1 LAEKSPSPPPSPRG
15 RGGSFSRAAVLVV
28 ALVLAN
34 TPLAR
39 AQDTRTA
46 DWLRTVRDTPL
57 WSGPADPSVKFTT
70 LPLGSFLQP
79 RAGSDQGRLLVY
91 YPGDSATRQAG
102 VAWVAAQDIAPSG
115 PPPWIVASE
124 LDGDAAP
131 SPPADAPRRRIPIA
145 PPRVSA
151 PEVAVV
157 DDDTGLLLYGREPHA
172 REAPAS
178 TTKIATAI
186 VTLEHASSLDTTVRV
201 TVDGAA
207 MAASDGS
214 SVMGL
219 APGQRLSIRSLL
231 YGLLLPS
238 GNDAA
243 EQLARSVAES
253 RAQFV
258 TWMNSMAADDL
269 GLADTHFV
277 NPSGLDADGHYSSA
291 YDLAQ
296 LARRAMKDDVFTEI
310 VGADELRSDGILFS
324 GHNPLIGA
332 YPGADG
338 VKTGSTDAAGRVIVG
353 SAVHAGHRIY
363 VVVMHSDDL
372 LADSTALFDWV
383 WQSFDWPNS

>member
-1 LAEKSPSPPPSPRG
+1 VL
-15 RGGSFSRAAVLVV
+15 VLVV
-28 ALVLAN
+28 TLWMGVAPA
-34 TPLAR
+34 AS
-39 AQDTRTA
+39 AQDARSA
-46 DWLRTVRDTPL
+46 DWLRTVRGTDL
-57 WSGPADPSVKFTT
+57 WSGPSDPSVKFTT
-70 LPLGSFLQP
+70 LPLGSFLLP
-79 RAGSDQGRLLVY
+79 RAGSEGGRLLVY

-102 VAWVAAQDIAPSG
+102 VAWVAAQDLAPSG
-115 PPPWIVASE
+115 PPPWIVTSE
-124 LDGDAAP
+124 LDGDTAP
-131 SPPADAPRRRIPIA
+131 PSQPGAPHRRTPVA
-145 PPRVSA
+145 PPRVTA

-157 DDDTGLLLYGREPHA
+157 DDDTGLLLYGRDPHA
-172 REAPAS
+172 HEAPAS

-186 VTLEHASSLDTTVRV
+186 VTLEHARSLDTAVSV

-207 MAASDGS
+207 MAATDGS
-214 SVMGL
+214 SIMGL
-219 APGQRLSIRSLL
+219 SPGQRVTIRTLL

-243 EQLARSVAES
+243 EQLARSIAES
-253 RAQFV
+253 RDQFI
-258 TWMNSMAADDL
+258 TWMNSMAAEDL

-296 LARRAMKDDVFTEI
+296 MARRAMRDDVFTEM
-310 VGADELRSDGILFS
+310 VAAPQVKSQGFVLS

-353 SAVHAGHRIY
+353 SAVHDGHRVY

-372 LADSTALFDWV
+372 LADCTVLFDWV
-383 WQSFDWPNS
+383 WQSFSWV